1 MSQSLWAG
9 WAVFILLV
17 LCVIAIAWHLKKNE
31 AERAYNPDYDITPS
45 ISIAEGFCVLM
56 EKRGLERFL
65 MRDYVPGVKIRRS
78 DLKNP
83 ETARKKLHELLCDI
97 LKFLEL
103 PASVRLRIDYGN
115 DSEAGKSQAGS
126 YSRNAFDREIA
137 VKIQPF
143 YGPANVLAI
152 MCHEAAH
159 YFMEYNRLNW
169 NDTYLNEQR
178 TDIVANLTGFS
189 KIMREGYRE
198 IKNYETS
205 FEPSLI
211 FITMKT
217 KTTTHKIGYINVKD
231 CADIG
236 RFLAYFRKNLSAR
249 QEAKIQFDSLKQKTS
264 EYIET
269 AKTLA
274 GQAEY
279 ISIPETKA
287 LTPEQIMKIQRVLA
301 EKESRNIPAE
311 IRRHEQA
318 LQRASTPEQL
328 GKVYQDISGL
338 CGELS
343 AWLNIR
349 NLL

>member
-1 MSQSLWAG
+1 
-9 WAVFILLV
+9 
-17 LCVIAIAWHLKKNE
+17 
-31 AERAYNPDYDITPS
+31 
-45 ISIAEGFCVLM
+45 M

-65 MRDYVPGVKIRRS
+65 MRDYVPGVKIRRR

-126 YSRNAFDREIA
+126 YSRNAFDREIT

-198 IKNYETS
+198 IKSYETS
-205 FEPSLI
+205 FEPSFI
-211 FITMKT
+211 FITIKT
-217 KTTTHKIGYINVKD
+217 KTTTHRIGYIDVKD

-274 GQAEY
+274 QQLEY
-279 ISIPETKA
+279 VSVPDIKA
-287 LTPEQIMKIQRVLA
+287 LTPEHVMKIQQVLA
-301 EKESRNIPAE
+301 EKESRNIHAE
-311 IRRHEQA
+311 ILKHEET
-318 LQRASTPEQL
+318 LKRVTDLEQMQ
-328 GKVYQDISGL
+328 KSHQEISRL
-338 CGELS
+338 CGELVS
-343 AWLNIR
+343 WASIFQGK
-349 NLL
+349 